1 MLQLAQI
8 HRVDLQKNEIQISIL
23 STPLPAKKF
32 SISKTSLQ
40 LIATNNIIGRLTD
53 APTPTR
59 TTTNKITLTEEQ
71 FISIQDLCDEF

>member
-8 HRVDLQKNEIQISIL
+8 HRVDLQKNQIQISIL
-23 STPLPAKKF
+23 SPPVPVKKF

-40 LIATNNIIGRLTD
+40 LISTNNIIGRLAD
-53 APTPTR
+53 VPTR